1 LIFEGAPLPTDHSP
15 LTIHHSALFLRIK
28 NGVMSA
34 FLLAID
40 WSLVRVGL
48 VILGMGVIT
57 VVLETVIMVLF
68 KFDRFRRSLV
78 YSIMA
83 NIGSLLL
90 GIFLF
95 LIFNKTEFGV
105 SQQSELIVLYGVT
118 SLFEAWL
125 IKLLNPRMGW
135 GRIIL
140 TSFVMNLLS
149 FILLYLTFTKFLA
162 SFFSL

>member
-1 LIFEGAPLPTDHSP
+1 M
-15 LTIHHSALFLRIK
+15 R
-28 NGVMSA
+28 A

-48 VILGMGVIT
+48 VILGMGIIT
-57 VVLETVIMVLF
+57 VVLETVVMVLF

-83 NIGSLLL
+83 NVGSLLL
-90 GIFLF
+90 GLLLF
-95 LIFNKTEFGV
+95 LVFNKTEFGV
-105 SQQSELIVLYGVT
+105 SQQSELIVLFCVT

-125 IKLLNPRMGW
+125 IKLLNPGIGW

-149 FILLYLTFTKFLA
+149 FISLYLIFTKFLA

>member
-1 LIFEGAPLPTDHSP
+1 M
-15 LTIHHSALFLRIK
+15 R
-28 NGVMSA
+28 V
-34 FLLAID
+34 FLLTID

-68 KFDRFRRSLV
+68 KFDRFKRSLV

-90 GIFLF
+90 GILLF
-95 LIFNKTEFGV
+95 LVFNKTEFGV
-105 SQQSELIVLYGVT
+105 SQLTELIVLYGVT

-125 IKLLNPRMGW
+125 IQLLNPRMSW

-140 TSFVMNLLS
+140 TSLVMNLLS
-149 FILLYLTFTKFLA
+149 FILLYLTF
-162 SFFSL
+162 

>member
-1 LIFEGAPLPTDHSP
+1 MG
-15 LTIHHSALFLRIK
+15 R
-28 NGVMSA
+28 

-48 VILGMGVIT
+48 VILGMAIFT
-57 VVLETVIMVLF
+57 VVMETVIMVLF
-68 KFDRFRRSLV
+68 KFDRFGRSLG

-83 NIGSLLL
+83 NIGSFLL

-95 LIFNKTEFGV
+95 LIFNKTEFGI
-105 SQQSELIVLYGVT
+105 SQRFELTILFCIT

-125 IKLLNPRMGW
+125 IKLLNRGLGG

-149 FILLYLTFTKFLA
+149 FMSLYLIITKFLA

>member
-1 LIFEGAPLPTDHSP
+1 MKSIF
-15 LTIHHSALFLRIK
+15 
-28 NGVMSA
+28 
-34 FLLAID
+34 LAID
-40 WSLVRVGL
+40 WSLVKVGL
-48 VILGMGVIT
+48 VILAMGIFT
-57 VVLETVIMVLF
+57 VVLETVVMVLF

-90 GIFLF
+90 GILLF
-95 LIFNKTEFGV
+95 LVFNKTEFGV
-105 SQQSELIVLYGVT
+105 SQPSELIVLFCII

-125 IKLLNPRMGW
+125 IRLLNPRMGW
-135 GRIIL
+135 AQIIL

>member
-1 LIFEGAPLPTDHSP
+1 MGS
-15 LTIHHSALFLRIK
+15 
-28 NGVMSA
+28 

-48 VILGMGVIT
+48 VILGMGIFT
-57 VVLETVIMVLF
+57 VVMETVVMVLF
-68 KFDRFRRSLV
+68 KFDRFGRSLV

-90 GIFLF
+90 GILMF

-105 SQQSELIVLYGVT
+105 SQGSELIILFCIT

-125 IKLLNPRMGW
+125 IKLLNPRIWVGANYSDQF
-135 GRIIL
+135 RHE
-140 TSFVMNLLS
+140 SF
-149 FILLYLTFTKFLA
+149 KFYIPLPDIY
-162 SFFSL
+162 

>member
-1 LIFEGAPLPTDHSP
+1 MGGL
-15 LTIHHSALFLRIK
+15 
-28 NGVMSA
+28 
-34 FLLAID
+34 LLAID

-48 VILGMGVIT
+48 VILGMGVLT
-57 VVLETVIMVLF
+57 VVIETVVMVLF
-68 KFDRFRRSLV
+68 KFDRFGKSLV

-95 LIFNKTEFGV
+95 LVFNKTEFGI
-105 SQQSELIVLYGVT
+105 SQRSELIILFCVT
-118 SLFEAWL
+118 SIFEAWL
-125 IKLLNPRMGW
+125 IKLLSPGMSW

-149 FILLYLTFTKFLA
+149 FVSLYLIFTKFLA

>member
-1 LIFEGAPLPTDHSP
+1 MGS
-15 LTIHHSALFLRIK
+15 
-28 NGVMSA
+28 

-48 VILGMGVIT
+48 VILAMGIFT
-57 VVLETVIMVLF
+57 VVMETVVMVLF
-68 KFDRFRRSLV
+68 KFDRFGRSLV

-90 GIFLF
+90 GILMF

-105 SQQSELIVLYGVT
+105 SQGSELIILFCIT

-125 IKLLNPRMGW
+125 IKLLNPGMGW

-149 FILLYLTFTKFLA
+149 FISLYLIFTKFLA

>member
-1 LIFEGAPLPTDHSP
+1 MGS
-15 LTIHHSALFLRIK
+15 
-28 NGVMSA
+28 

-48 VILGMGVIT
+48 IILATGIFT
-57 VVLETVIMVLF
+57 VVIETVVMVLF
-68 KFDRFRRSLV
+68 KFDRFARSLV

-90 GIFLF
+90 GILLF

-105 SQQSELIVLYGVT
+105 SQRSELIILFCVT

-125 IKLLNPRMGW
+125 IKLLNPVMGG

-149 FILLYLTFTKFLA
+149 FLSLYLIFTKFLA

>member
-1 LIFEGAPLPTDHSP
+1 
-15 LTIHHSALFLRIK
+15 
-28 NGVMSA
+28 MSA

-105 SQQSELIVLYGVT
+105 SQLSELIVLYCVT

>member
-1 LIFEGAPLPTDHSP
+1 MGI
-15 LTIHHSALFLRIK
+15 
-28 NGVMSA
+28 
-34 FLLAID
+34 FLLAVD

-48 VILGMGVIT
+48 VILATGIFT
-57 VVLETVIMVLF
+57 VVIETVVMVLF
-68 KFDRFRRSLV
+68 KFDRFGRSLV

-90 GIFLF
+90 GILLF

-105 SQQSELIVLYGVT
+105 SQRSELIILFCIT

-125 IKLLNPRMGW
+125 IKLLNPGIGW

-149 FILLYLTFTKFLA
+149 FIALYLVFTKFLA

>member
-1 LIFEGAPLPTDHSP
+1 MRS
-15 LTIHHSALFLRIK
+15 
-28 NGVMSA
+28 

-48 VILGMGVIT
+48 VLLGMGIFT
-57 VVLETVIMVLF
+57 VVMETVVMVLF
-68 KFDRFRRSLV
+68 KFDRFGRTMV
-78 YSIMA
+78 YSTMA

-90 GIFLF
+90 GILMF

-105 SQQSELIVLYGVT
+105 SEGSELIILFCIT

-125 IKLLNPRMGW
+125 IKLLNPQIRL

-140 TSFVMNLLS
+140 TSFVMNLVS
-149 FILLYLTFTKFLA
+149 FISLYLIFTKFLA
-162 SFFSL
+162 SSFSL

>member
-1 LIFEGAPLPTDHSP
+1 MGS
-15 LTIHHSALFLRIK
+15 
-28 NGVMSA
+28 

-48 VILGMGVIT
+48 VILGMGIFT
-57 VVLETVIMVLF
+57 VVMETVVMVLF
-68 KFDRFRRSLV
+68 KFDRFGRSLV

-90 GIFLF
+90 GILLF

-105 SQQSELIVLYGVT
+105 SQRSELIILFCIT

-125 IKLLNPRMGW
+125 IKLLNPGYGW
-135 GRIIL
+135 RTNYSDQFCHESFKFYIPLSGIYQIPCKLFFPLIL
-140 TSFVMNLLS
+140 TDKNQKKS
-149 FILLYLTFTKFLA
+149 K
-162 SFFSL
+162 

>member
-1 LIFEGAPLPTDHSP
+1 M
-15 LTIHHSALFLRIK
+15 R
-28 NGVMSA
+28 A

-48 VILGMGVIT
+48 VILCTGIVT
-57 VVLETVIMVLF
+57 VVLETVVLVLF
-68 KFDRFRRSLV
+68 KFDRFRKSLV

-90 GIFLF
+90 GMLLF
-95 LIFNKTEFGV
+95 LVFNKTEFGV

-125 IKLLNPRMGW
+125 IKLLNSRAAW

>member
-1 LIFEGAPLPTDHSP
+1 MT
-15 LTIHHSALFLRIK
+15 
-28 NGVMSA
+28 A

-48 VILGMGVIT
+48 VILGTGVIT

-90 GIFLF
+90 GVLLF
-95 LIFNKTEFGV
+95 LVFNKTEFGV
-105 SQQSELIVLYGVT
+105 SQLSELIVLYCVT

-125 IKLLNPRMGW
+125 IKLLNARMGW

-149 FILLYLTFTKFLA
+149 FILLYLTFTKLLA

>member
-1 LIFEGAPLPTDHSP
+1 
-15 LTIHHSALFLRIK
+15 
-28 NGVMSA
+28 
-34 FLLAID
+34 
-40 WSLVRVGL
+40 
-48 VILGMGVIT
+48 LGMGIFTVIMET
-57 VVLETVIMVLF
+57 VVMVLF

-90 GIFLF
+90 GILLF
-95 LIFNKTEFGV
+95 LIFNKTEFGI
-105 SQQSELIVLYGVT
+105 SQQSELIVLYCVT
-118 SLFEAWL
+118 SVFEGWL
-125 IKLLNPRMGW
+125 IKLLNPRMRW

-149 FILLYLTFTKFLA
+149 FILLYLIFTKFLV

>member
-1 LIFEGAPLPTDHSP
+1 MGS
-15 LTIHHSALFLRIK
+15 
-28 NGVMSA
+28 

-48 VILGMGVIT
+48 IILATGIFT
-57 VVLETVIMVLF
+57 VVIETVVMVLF
-68 KFDRFRRSLV
+68 KFDRFGRSLV

-90 GIFLF
+90 GILLF

-105 SQQSELIVLYGVT
+105 SQRSELIILFCIT

-125 IKLLNPRMGW
+125 IKLLNPGMGW

-140 TSFVMNLLS
+140 TSFVMNFLS
-149 FILLYLTFTKFLA
+149 FISLYLIFTKFLA

>member
-1 LIFEGAPLPTDHSP
+1 MRS
-15 LTIHHSALFLRIK
+15 
-28 NGVMSA
+28 

-48 VILGMGVIT
+48 VILGMGVFT
-57 VVLETVIMVLF
+57 VVMETVVMVLF
-68 KFDRFRRSLV
+68 KFDRFGRSLV

-90 GIFLF
+90 GILLF

-105 SQQSELIVLYGVT
+105 SQRSELIILFCIT

-125 IKLLNPRMGW
+125 IKLLNPGMDW

-149 FILLYLTFTKFLA
+149 FISLYLVFTKFLA

>member
-1 LIFEGAPLPTDHSP
+1 MV
-15 LTIHHSALFLRIK
+15 R
-28 NGVMSA
+28 

-48 VILGMGVIT
+48 VILGMAIIT
-57 VVLETVIMVLF
+57 VVMETVIMVLF
-68 KFDRFRRSLV
+68 RFDRFGKSLV
-78 YSIMA
+78 DSVMA
-83 NIGSLLL
+83 NIGSFLL
-90 GIFLF
+90 GILLF
-95 LIFNKTEFGV
+95 LIFNKTEFGI
-105 SQQSELIVLYGVT
+105 SQRSELIILFCIT

-125 IKLLNPRMGW
+125 IKLLNPGMAG

-149 FILLYLTFTKFLA
+149 FMSLYLIFTKFLV

>member
-1 LIFEGAPLPTDHSP
+1 MKS
-15 LTIHHSALFLRIK
+15 
-28 NGVMSA
+28 

-48 VILGMGVIT
+48 VILGMGIFT
-57 VVLETVIMVLF
+57 VVMETVVMVLF
-68 KFDRFRRSLV
+68 KFDRFRKSLV

-90 GIFLF
+90 GILLF
-95 LIFNKTEFGV
+95 LVFNKTEFGV
-105 SQQSELIVLYGVT
+105 SQQSELIVLYCVT

-125 IKLLNPRMGW
+125 IKLLNPRTGW

-162 SFFSL
+162 GFFSL

>member
-1 LIFEGAPLPTDHSP
+1 MRS
-15 LTIHHSALFLRIK
+15 
-28 NGVMSA
+28 

-48 VILGMGVIT
+48 IILATGIFT
-57 VVLETVIMVLF
+57 VVIETVIMVLF
-68 KFDRFRRSLV
+68 KFDRFGRSLV

-90 GIFLF
+90 GILLF
-95 LIFNKTEFGV
+95 LIFNKTEFGI
-105 SQQSELIVLYGVT
+105 SQQSELIVLYCVT
-118 SLFEAWL
+118 SVFEGWL

-149 FILLYLTFTKFLA
+149 FILLYLIFTKFLV